1 MIFVALGSNLS
12 GAYSSPEQLL
22 KASLFELGETGIV
35 PYRVSPLYKTAPIGP
50 SGQPDYVNAVAA
62 VRCRLAPRALLNRL
76 HDMENV
82 FGRQRDIVWGA
93 RTLDLDLLDYHG
105 QIMVQAPVLPHPRLA
120 ERAFVLRPLADIA
133 PGWRHPQSGRQIAD
147 LLAALPKRA
156 RDGVRLLAAS

>member
-12 GAYSSPEQLL
+12 GSYSSPEQLL
-22 KASLFELGETGIV
+22 KASLFALGETESC
-35 PYRVSPLYKTAPIGP
+35 RIGCRHSIKP
-50 SGQPDYVNAVAA
+50 HQLAQAGSLIMSMRWRRCAA
-62 VRCRLAPRALLNRL
+62 VCAARLLNRL
-76 HDMENV
+76 HEMEND

-120 ERAFVLRPLADIA
+120 ERAFVLHPLADIA

-147 LLAALPKRA
+147 LLAALPARA
-156 RDGVRLLAAS
+156 MG